1 MKKYILLFLVL
12 LSFSGYAQNT
22 INNYKYVIVPE
33 KFSFLKQVDQYNLNS
48 RAKGLLED
56 KGFTVYF
63 DNAELPAEIFNNKC
77 SALNFDIVEK
87 NSMFSTNLTIQLK
100 DCRGNVIFT
109 GKQGKSREKE
119 FELSYNLALKDAFS
133 SLNELPY
140 AYTAPANAAAQQ
152 TAATTN
158 AATAASQAVV
168 SQPAATS
175 QAVSASPATAAQSAV
190 ANQPVTA
197 GQPAAASQPTVV
209 TQPAAAKVI
218 AAEAAQ
224 TAGTLYAQPT
234 ANGYQLI
241 DTTPKKILTLY
252 KTSADDYFIAD
263 NGSANGIVYKRNE
276 TWFFEYYKNGKL
288 TAEKLLIKF

>member
-1 MKKYILLFLVL
+1 MKKYIFLFLVL

-33 KFSFLKQVDQYNLNS
+33 KFGFLKQADQYNLNS

-77 SALNFDIVEK
+77 NALNFDILEK
-87 NSMFSTNLTIQLK
+87 NSMFSTNLTIVLK

-119 FELSYNLALKDAFS
+119 FELSYNLALKDAFV

-140 AYTAPANAAAQQ
+140 AYAAPANATAQQ
-152 TAATTN
+152 TAN
-158 AATAASQAVV
+158 A
-168 SQPAATS
+168 
-175 QAVSASPATAAQSAV
+175 PATASQTVLS
-190 ANQPVTA
+190 
-197 GQPAAASQPTVV
+197 QPAAASQAVATGQTVAA
-209 TQPAAAKVI
+209 TQPAAKVI
-218 AAEAAQ
+218 ATEAAQ

-263 NGSANGIVYKRNE
+263 NGSSNGIVFKRDEN
-276 TWFFEYYKNGKL
+276 WFFEYYRNGKL